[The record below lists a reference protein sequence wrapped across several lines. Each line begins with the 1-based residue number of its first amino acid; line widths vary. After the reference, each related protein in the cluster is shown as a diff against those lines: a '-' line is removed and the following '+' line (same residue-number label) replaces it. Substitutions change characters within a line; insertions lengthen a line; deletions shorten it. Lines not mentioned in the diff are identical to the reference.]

1 MAKRRR
7 RKATSTTPR
16 RTTTRRRR
24 RSTSMSE
31 PGRKTRRRRRSGGG
45 GRRRRGLSE
54 IFSPASFRD
63 GAMNTLW
70 GTGGGMAANLIDR
83 LGLGE
88 ASPLLRGGV
97 QIGSAMLVSAVFKQD
112 RLAAG
117 MAGGYGYTLL
127 DELLGERAL
136 SEGDWD
142 DADYA
147 DDDAMS
153 EYPDALDEEGNPMFL
168 AEDGN
173 LYYLEE
179 YDLAEDGTMF
189 LAENGIPRMYPDFV
203 QEP

>member
-7 RKATSTTPR
+7 RKATSSTPR
-16 RTTTRRRR
+16 RAHTTRRRR
-24 RSTSMSE
+24 RRSTMSE
-31 PGRKTRRRRRSGGG
+31 PGRKTRRRRSG

-54 IFSPASFRD
+54 IFSPAGFRD

-83 LGLGE
+83 LGAGE
-88 ASPLLRGGV
+88 ASPLLRGGIQV
-97 QIGSAMLVSAVFKQD
+97 GAAVLVSAVFKQD
-112 RLAAG
+112 KLAAG

-136 SEGDWD
+136 SEDWD
-142 DADYA
+142 DTDYA

-179 YDLAEDGTMF
+179 FDLAEDGTMY
-189 LAENGIPRMYPDFV
+189 LAENGMARMYPDFV